1 MIITF
6 VGHSSLYNCDNLSEK
21 VRKAI
26 IDNTQNEDNI
36 VFYCGG
42 YGDFDNLCA
51 KVCKLIKDTRPNC
64 EVVFVT
70 PYISKS
76 HQAIS
81 TQKLYDLTLYPP
93 LESVPLKFAISKRN
107 EWMINQADLV
117 ISYIDYTYGGAY
129 KSFCYAK
136 RKKKRVINLSEKSEN
151 IR

>member
-6 VGHSSLYNCDNLSEK
+6 IGHSVLYNCYNLSEK

-81 TQKLYDLTLYPP
+81 TQKLYDLTMYPP

-107 EWMINQADLV
+107 EWMIDQADLV
-117 ISYIDYTYGGAY
+117 IAYIDHTYGGAY
-129 KSFCYAK
+129 KSFGYAK
-136 RKKKRVINLSEKSEN
+136 KKKKRVINLSEKSEQ
-151 IR
+151 